1 MNLLYFKKKKGFW
14 LVTQRAEP
22 GEDGVGRAGVSV
34 LCKVQPPLLS
44 AQIQRKGDLVLTEQ
58 LPWK

>member
-1 MNLLYFKKKKGFW
+1 M
-14 LVTQRAEP
+14 TQRAEP